1 MFESL
6 LTEKFSNGFDIVL
19 GVALLFSS
27 IFTIILVTLPSQ
39 YDPYMD
45 RPLKVVVEEGNEIKV
60 KRKDGSDTSEFKQG
74 RTVQIVVLGDI
85 GRSPRMQYHALSI
98 AKHGGRVFLI
108 GYQESEIHPDIVS
121 NPLIEV
127 VPLVPAPAFLLSS
140 SKLLFPILAP
150 LKVLWQVRSLYRAL
164 CYRTQPG
171 RWMLVQNPP
180 SIPTL
185 AVASLVCFIR
195 NTQLV
200 IDWHNFGYSILALKL
215 GNSHPLVKISALY
228 EGVFAK
234 AAKHHFT
241 VTHAMA
247 RVLKESYGVTA
258 QALHDRPGPM
268 FRPINPHERSKFLNR
283 FPETAQY
290 AQELTASFNRPWKL
304 IVSSTSWTA
313 DEDFSILLDALCTY
327 SAQVAA
333 RPGLPNILAII
344 TGKGP
349 QKEHYL
355 GKIRALNQEKKLLNV
370 VIQTAWLTSEDYA
383 TLLAAADLG
392 VSLHTSSSGVDL
404 PMKVVDMFGAGLP
417 VIGWG
422 KFEAWS
428 ELVKED
434 VNGKGFESSQ
444 QLAEQLLGLLGGK
457 AGLLETLKN
466 GAVEESKNRWDDE
479 WDRVGGKL
487 LRLIE

>member
-1 MFESL
+1 MQSDLVAES
-6 LTEKFSNGFDIVL
+6 D
-19 GVALLFSS
+19 
-27 IFTIILVTLPSQ
+27 
-39 YDPYMD
+39 
-45 RPLKVVVEEGNEIKV
+45 
-60 KRKDGSDTSEFKQG
+60 
-74 RTVQIVVLGDI
+74 
-85 GRSPRMQYHALSI
+85 
-98 AKHGGRVFLI
+98 
-108 GYQESEIHPDIVS
+108 IHPDIVS

-127 VPLVPAPAFLLSS
+127 IPLIAAPASLRSS
-140 SKLLFPILAP
+140 SKLLFPVIAP

-164 CYRTQPG
+164 CYRTQPA

-185 AVASLVCFIR
+185 AVTSLVCFVR

-215 GNSHPLVKISALY
+215 GDSHPLVKISALY
-228 EGVFAK
+228 ERVFAK

-247 RVLKESYGVTA
+247 RVLKDSYGVTA

-268 FRPINPHERSKFLNR
+268 FRPIDSQERRIFLSR
-283 FPETAQY
+283 LAETAQY
-290 AQELTASFNRPWKL
+290 AKDLTASTRTPWKL

-327 SAQVAA
+327 SAQVTAK
-333 RPGLPNILAII
+333 PNLPNILAII

-355 GKIRALNQEKKLLNV
+355 AKIRALNQEKKLLNV

-417 VIGWG
+417 VVGWG
-422 KFEAWS
+422 KFEAWP

-434 VNGKGFESSQ
+434 INGKGFESSQ
-444 QLAEQLLGLLGGK
+444 QLAEQLLGLFGDK
-457 AGLLETLKN
+457 AGLLETLKK
-466 GAVEESKNRWDDE
+466 GAVEESKNRWDAE

-487 LRLIE
+487 FKLVE

>member
-1 MFESL
+1 MQSDL
-6 LTEKFSNGFDIVL
+6 
-19 GVALLFSS
+19 VA
-27 IFTIILVTLPSQ
+27 
-39 YDPYMD
+39 
-45 RPLKVVVEEGNEIKV
+45 
-60 KRKDGSDTSEFKQG
+60 
-74 RTVQIVVLGDI
+74 
-85 GRSPRMQYHALSI
+85 
-98 AKHGGRVFLI
+98 
-108 GYQESEIHPDIVS
+108 ESEIHPDIIS

-127 VPLVPAPAFLLSS
+127 IPLVAAPARLRSS
-140 SKLLFPILAP
+140 SKLLFPVIAP

-164 CYRTQPG
+164 CYRTQPA

-215 GNSHPLVKISALY
+215 GDSHPLVKISALY
-228 EGVFAK
+228 ERVFAK

-247 RVLKESYGVTA
+247 RVLKDSYGVTA

-268 FRPINPHERSKFLNR
+268 FRPIGSQERCIFLSR
-283 FPETAQY
+283 LPETAQY
-290 AQELTASFNRPWKL
+290 AKDLTASTKTPWKL

-327 SAQVAA
+327 SAQVTAK
-333 RPGLPNILAII
+333 PNLPNILAII

-355 GKIRALNQEKKLLNV
+355 AKIRALNQENKLLNV

-417 VIGWG
+417 VVGWG
-422 KFEAWS
+422 KFEAWP

-434 VNGKGFESSQ
+434 INGKGFESSQ
-444 QLAEQLLGLLGGK
+444 ELAEQLLGLFGDK
-457 AGLLETLKN
+457 AGLLETLKK
-466 GAVEESKNRWDDE
+466 GAVEESKNRWDAE

-487 LRLIE
+487 FKLVE